1 MGMMR
6 SFGIVS
12 LLVVAGA
19 CLASERGSPHVES
32 YDAQTLEGA
41 HISTQVGQM
50 PDGRLVVANM
60 RGLLRFDG
68 VRWELAKHPRGLGGM
83 EHLSLG
89 PDARLHTSFN
99 GDIGYFQDDAFGVL
113 EWHSLLERVP
123 LGNRSFDRVEDVSYD
138 WKRHAT
144 WIKTSDQVV
153 FIPDADGEATVISA
167 GPNIRF
173 GGLVGDEYWIQH
185 SPASVTSR
193 INPDAGFA
201 LEEIPG
207 NELARDY
214 LLIRSAPGDG
224 DIKLATTEGRLLS
237 YRDGR
242 LSVWTDVLH
251 SADNSPNLR
260 GLVHLRDG
268 RYVVG
273 SFAFPA
279 TVLDA
284 RGNIV
289 DRYDEADGIPGDRRT
304 HFLFEDREGDLWLAQ
319 DRTITKI
326 SIAKAVT
333 VFDESRGLPSASGAT
348 RWKGQLYASSFSGL
362 FRLEAEDG
370 PGAGRFERVLPD
382 LSNVRMIA
390 ALDENTL
397 LVDGAGLRAG
407 TRHQGLQAI
416 TMNAAG
422 NLVPTPVDSSM
433 PVEVLEASRFVPGR
447 VWIGHGK
454 GVQWIERDAGGHLLV
469 SSVPLLTSST
479 YKIGELDDHT
489 IWVADRVDG
498 VTRVDI
504 HGAVPPRRYGPA
516 EGLPEGQVRIYPGA
530 HQPWFTT
537 MLGLRI
543 YDAASDRFVIPA
555 GLPESLHRER
565 LFSVLEDQDENLW
578 VRGGE
583 ILNDLFWRTSD
594 GWRSD
599 GSLLYVVPPNP
610 TIFGFLREGNIAW
623 AIRATGLLRY
633 DLAAHKPLGAPPLPV
648 LTRVQ
653 DLRAKASVALD
664 GLASLGTRIRD
675 VRFEFAL
682 PVLNRPDATSYRSR
696 LAGFDGEWSDWG
708 TLDETKRVFTNLPD
722 GDYRFEVEA
731 QDAYLRIAAMPDIA
745 VGIEPPWWRTAFARI
760 SYVLAGLLAL
770 WLASRWGARRRRH
783 HYLER
788 QRELEAVVEER
799 TGELRLSNLQL
810 AEQAERLAEV
820 DRLKTRFF
828 INVGHEFRTP
838 LTLVLGPIDDLLR
851 DVRER
856 FSVRAREQ
864 LEMAHRNAR
873 RVLDLIV
880 ELLDV
885 NRFEHGQMRL
895 SLAAFDLTVI
905 ARRSLEDHRPVFD
918 RFGHRGTLVI
928 DGDGPWLADVDPV
941 QIERCIGNLLGNAAK
956 YMARGGEITLRLKR
970 QGEAIEIAV
979 SDQGV
984 GISDAALPHV
994 YDRFFQAEGS
1004 DSASGYG
1011 IGLALV
1017 REIIEA
1023 HSGNADVESIL
1034 GVGSKFTLRLPAHDP
1049 AVSNAPAHI
1058 VPAPEALDI
1067 PGENDDALI
1076 RVDPGRPLILIV
1088 DDHDDLRARARGLL
1102 QDRFEVIEAADGPSA
1117 WNLARDRLPDL
1128 IVCDVMMPGFDGIE
1142 LTQRLRSD
1150 ADTAAIALLLLTAK
1164 AGTEHAVA
1172 GLASGADDYL
1182 SKPFDASELLA
1193 RIDALLARAHRLRLR
1208 LMRESSRP
1216 PVVESATLPPEQ
1228 RWLQRLDAIV
1238 AEYLDRS
1245 EFGVEELAREMH
1257 ADRSQLFR
1265 KCKEL
1270 LHLSPSEY
1278 LRDQRLQ
1285 RGHTLLEERAGNVS
1299 EVAYAVGYDSLS
1311 SFTRAFKARY
1321 GRAPSQVPAAR
1332 KAV

>member
-12 LLVVAGA
+12 LFVVAGA

-214 LLIRSAPGDG
+214 LLMRSAPGDG

-1058 VPAPEALDI
+1058 VPAPDALDI